1 MHRKTEEREK
11 KQSPLEQAAAFI
23 VDKRKAF
30 YLFYIGLAIFCVVAN
45 GWVEVNDDL
54 TSYLPDTT
62 ETRQGLDTMEAEF
75 TTFGTNRIMVD
86 NIDYARASLLEQRLE
101 ALEGVK
107 SVEFDDTED
116 HYQSGAALFTVTYDG
131 AAEDQVSLDA
141 LERVREALD
150 GYDAYVTG
158 DTGDSKS

>member
-1 MHRKTEEREK
+1 MPGNRSRCAPQEGSPHGAADREVELCTEKQKNGRKSKVRWSRQLPSLLTSERRFT
-11 KQSPLEQAAAFI
+11 SFTS
-23 VDKRKAF
+23 DW
-30 YLFYIGLAIFCVVAN
+30 LFSVWAN

-86 NIDYARASLLEQRLE
+86 NIDYARASLLAQRLE
-101 ALEGVK
+101 TLEGVK

-116 HYQSGAALFTVTYDG
+116 QTARRCSPSPMTVRRRT
-131 AAEDQVSLDA
+131 
-141 LERVREALD
+141 R
-150 GYDAYVTG
+150 
-158 DTGDSKS
+158 